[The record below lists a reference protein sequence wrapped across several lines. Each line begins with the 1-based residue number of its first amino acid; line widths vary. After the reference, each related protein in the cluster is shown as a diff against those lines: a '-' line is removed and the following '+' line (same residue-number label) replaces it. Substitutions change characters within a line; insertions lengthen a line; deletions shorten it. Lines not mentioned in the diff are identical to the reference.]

1 MAKILKQVQ
10 DDMVGG
16 DMEKHDMAGVRG
28 ARLGVTGGGKK
39 RGQRGGGTLQKE
51 NSRLATGEGMKVQAL
66 AMTQVLVL
74 Y

>member
-10 DDMVGG
+10 DDMGVGQCDG
-16 DMEKHDMAGVRG
+16 NR
-28 ARLGVTGGGKK
+28 ARSGGEE
-39 RGQRGGGTLQKE
+39 TLQKE